1 MTGLL
6 PAGLPHSEIP
16 GSKLAYSSP
25 RLIAVRHV
33 LLRHLVRRHP
43 PYALCAFTIFVLYP
57 LCYTLSL
64 TLAETLYI
72 TIKDLVGL
80 G

>member
-33 LLRHLVRRHP
+33 FLRHLVRRHP
-43 PYALCAFTIFVLYP
+43 PYALYAFTILYYP
-57 LCYTLSL
+57 LCNTLSL
-64 TLAETLYI
+64 SLAETLYI
-72 TIKDLVGL
+72 TFKDLGI
-80 G
+80 